1 MSQITFGE
9 NRAGITLLRGSYR
22 SARWAAIRDLWPAA
36 GKALEPPTIENY
48 VSALYNLGR
57 KPLSRAPSNPAPD
70 SQFRPKPR
78 RWSIIGA
85 GLLLVA
91 LALVVLY
98 TTRSAFT
105 SPLALVVVATIGIAA
120 LLLQLLLRKG
130 PSVAQRARVRAPLW
144 LNAIGVVFAI
154 AAVVA
159 DIMRLSANFM
169 LVAALGSVVCFAV
182 SGIAILRALRKNTL

>member
-1 MSQITFGE
+1 LEKVEQGLLCYGVPTDPPDGQQSQ
-9 NRAGITLLRGSYR
+9 
-22 SARWAAIRDLWPAA
+22 DLWPAA
-36 GKALEPPTIENY
+36 GKALESPTIENY

-70 SQFRPKPR
+70 SQSQPKPR

-130 PSVAQRARVRAPLW
+130 PSAAQRARVRAPLW

-169 LVAALGSVVCFAV
+169 LVATLGSVMCFAV
-182 SGIAILRALRKNTL
+182 SGTAILRALRKNK